1 MTNNHIFLARM
12 DSQLS
17 PTNKS
22 DAPTSYTHSESLPH
36 TAYRESRNE
45 YPSPIT
51 PTRQTDR
58 RLKTMISSPDPPA
71 TCRCLQTVISVLE
84 ELENESDLIDSSGL
98 NSVLAFHK
106 EALAQCRVLL
116 RCVACM
122 ARLEYP
128 LLLVLVCEK
137 LVNFCEKMVNE
148 HLRRRRGQVEF
159 LAGKNSSGDGNVGT
173 AHHQQKLSV
182 GKYGVDLPVEF
193 DCILKVLVA
202 LQLKALE
209 GLLIEV
215 RKAFSLSL
223 HGARVSKF
231 LGNEQRLKALAEKLQ
246 RPEVRVMQQ
255 HRASPRQNE

>member
-1 MTNNHIFLARM
+1 M

-98 NSVLAFHK
+98 DSVLAFHK

-159 LAGKNSSGDGNVGT
+159 LAGKNSSGNGNLGM

-193 DCILKVLVA
+193 DCILKVLMA

-209 GLLIEV
+209 GLSPYPCTAQGCLNSWVTNKGSKPLLRNCSGLKFGSCSNIV
-215 RKAFSLSL
+215 RAHAKTNDTAFI
-223 HGARVSKF
+223 
-231 LGNEQRLKALAEKLQ
+231 LAD
-246 RPEVRVMQQ
+246 
-255 HRASPRQNE
+255 